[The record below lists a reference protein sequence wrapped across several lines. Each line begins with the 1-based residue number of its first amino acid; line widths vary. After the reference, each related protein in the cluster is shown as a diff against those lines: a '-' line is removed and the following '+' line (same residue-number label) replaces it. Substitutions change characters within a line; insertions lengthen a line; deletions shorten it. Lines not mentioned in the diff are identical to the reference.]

1 MYTYR
6 PVRSNI
12 GWFRE
17 EGGLCTS
24 CKPPRHCRPIKVPA
38 MEKKLQYKAFETV
51 EKQSLEGYKEW
62 LPDNNGG
69 ERRRDLSGEPCLPCT
84 VVAQWCATALVQ
96 WGKQVLGGWMGGG
109 NPEYKVYTQP
119 AREREGKKH
128 TQTHNAR
135 LLRRGSERCQQ
146 PTTHLDPWTSIVPL
160 PPHNGSQDE
169 RSRGFLLLLPLP
181 PHRR

>member
-1 MYTYR
+1 MR
-6 PVRSNI
+6 RV
-12 GWFRE
+12 
-17 EGGLCTS
+17 
-24 CKPPRHCRPIKVPA
+24 KPPRHCRPIKVPA

-84 VVAQWCATALVQ
+84 VVAQWCAAASVQ

-128 TQTHNAR
+128 AQTHTM
-135 LLRRGSERCQQ
+135 LRSCGEEANDANSPPPTSILGPASYHCHLTMGRKMSAQEASSSSSSSPCRPIEGERQ
-146 PTTHLDPWTSIVPL
+146 PTGKHSLHGAQQT
-160 PPHNGSQDE
+160 
-169 RSRGFLLLLPLP
+169 
-181 PHRR
+181 